1 MHLERDVVKSPK
13 AIVYTRVS
21 TAEQVREGLSL
32 EAQEHSCR
40 EYCKNK
46 GYEVAQVFVEEGE
59 SAKTANR
66 TKLKELLKY
75 CRDHKDI
82 DFLIVN
88 KLDRFSRN
96 AADSL
101 HMRDVLAVM
110 GVKLRSVT
118 EQIDDT
124 PFGKF
129 AGHVLA
135 GLAELDNSTRSERCV
150 TGMRQKLEMGCWTF
164 SPPLGYRFGTDP
176 IGNKNLVPDR
186 ETAPLVRLAFER
198 MASGEHTQ
206 EKILQELTTKG
217 LRSRKGEKLSK
228 QTLHGLLRRPV
239 YSGRIV
245 VEDWGIDVHGSFT
258 PIVPSELFNRVQMV
272 LDGKRPH
279 FSPYNRNSED
289 FPLRRFVR
297 CAECGA
303 PMTGS
308 WSKGRNKRYAYYHCL
323 EGCTRISK
331 DELESEFVEYLS
343 KLKPTSEYFGL
354 FKEIVRDVWKS
365 KLAESNATQTRCERN
380 LNDLQS
386 RKAKLE
392 KAFVYDGHIDAATY
406 RKMNA
411 ELREEILTLEME
423 LTDSKSESLE
433 VESLIEYAES
443 ILLNA
448 PDFWRAA
455 GLDEKQRFQQVLF
468 PEGVEYSGMGFG
480 TTTTCLFFS
489 GIEAKDGQKEEMVGP
504 CGLEPETSTVSTQP
518 GDETR

>member
-1 MHLERDVVKSPK
+1 MNLERDVVKPQK

-40 EYCKNK
+40 EYCKSK
-46 GYEVAQVFVEEGE
+46 GYEVVQVFVEQGE

-75 CRDHKDI
+75 CRDHKNI
-82 DFLIVN
+82 DYLIVN

-101 HMRDVLAVM
+101 QMRDVLAAM
-110 GVKLRSVT
+110 GVKLRSVS
-118 EQIDDT
+118 EQIDDS

-135 GLAELDNSTRSERCV
+135 GLAELDNSTRTERCV

-164 SPPLGYRFGTDP
+164 SPPLGYRFGKDP
-176 IGNKNLVPDR
+176 IGNKNLVHDP
-186 ETAPLVRLAFER
+186 ESAPFVRLAFER
-198 MASGEHTQ
+198 MASGEYTQ
-206 EKILQELTTKG
+206 EEILQELTKKG
-217 LRSRKGEKLSK
+217 VRSRKGEKLSK

-239 YSGRIV
+239 YSGRIM
-245 VEDWGIDVHGSFT
+245 VEEWGIDVQGSFT
-258 PIVPSELFNRVQMV
+258 PIVSPELFKRVQMV

-279 FSPYNRNSED
+279 ISPYNRNRED

-303 PMTGS
+303 PLTGS
-308 WSKGRNKRYAYYHCL
+308 WSKGRNKHYAYYHCL

-331 DELESEFVEYLS
+331 DELEADFVEYLR

-365 KLAESNATQTRCERN
+365 KQAESYETQARCERN
-380 LNDLQS
+380 LNDLRS
-386 RKAKLE
+386 RRTKLE
-392 KAFVYDGHIDAATY
+392 KAFVYDGHIDAETF

-423 LTDSKSESLE
+423 LADAKSESLE
-433 VESLIEYAES
+433 VESLIEYAEN
-443 ILLNA
+443 IVLNA
-448 PDFWRAA
+448 PDFWRTAS
-455 GLDEKQRFQQVLF
+455 LDQKQRFQQVLF
-468 PEGVEYSGMGFG
+468 PESIEYSSGKFG
-480 TTTTCLFFS
+480 TTATCLFFS
-489 GIEAKDGQKEEMVGP
+489 GIEAKDDEKEEMVGP
-504 CGLEPETSTVSTQP
+504 WGLEPQTSTVS
-518 GDETR
+518 R